1 MRDREGGGLGGYPGG
16 SDGWELRAGRTGL
29 CQMNDELGSSD
40 VFVSV
45 SLQVCLVCH
54 TCSLV

>member
-1 MRDREGGGLGGYPGG
+1 MRDREGGGLGGYSGG

-54 TCSLV
+54 T